1 MPGSLL
7 YDFGNGLKHLFKGEN
22 ECSKDLGK
30 LKVDFEINELYL
42 TGYST
47 KMKKTLTKKEI
58 ELLPLSVFLM
68 TIEVGMRFLDD
79 FLRGDVYFKIHN
91 EDDNLT
97 RARTQITLSKDIYNN
112 LDLLNKKTKEI
123 IDKII

>member
-1 MPGSLL
+1 M
-7 YDFGNGLKHLFKGEN
+7 FKRFKQIK
-22 ECSKDLGK
+22 SK
-30 LKVDFEINELYL
+30 FEIYELYL
-42 TGYST
+42 TGYAT

-58 ELLPLSVFLM
+58 ELLPLSAFLM
-68 TIEVGMRFLDD
+68 TIEVGMRFLED
-79 FLRGDVYFKIHN
+79 FLKGDVYFKIHN

-97 RARTQITLSKDIYNN
+97 RARTQITLAKDIYNN